1 MIRFIPAGAG
11 NTPCSSNS
19 RAIIS
24 GLSPLARGTPGC
36 TSGEPCPARFIP
48 AGAGNTQH
56 DGVSFSLIAVY
67 PRWRGEHTALCCELF
82 TNVGLSPLARGTPT
96 FCQRN
101 QATDRFI
108 PAGAGNTQLGKT
120 ALQPRPV
127 YPRWRGEHA
136 NHAGGHR
143 KALRFIPAG
152 AGNTRYTTRITSR
165 ESVYPRWRGEH
176 FHVFI
181 IAAASLGLSPLARG
195 THPIGMHIGDDDR
208 FIPAGAGNTSVKT
221 ICSLM

>member
-176 FHVFI
+176 QRKNYLFI
-181 IAAASLGLSPLARG
+181 DVNGLSPLARG
-195 THPIGMHIGDDDR
+195 TRNSEEFTAKHGR
-208 FIPAGAGNTSVKT
+208 FIPAGAGNTLSIH
-221 ICSLM
+221 ICF